1 MRLVSVFIFS
11 IVLIITVLL
20 LVALLLPSKITI
32 SKSVVINASEQ
43 KINPHVTDFYKWK
56 EWFPVM
62 QNEKVHLIT
71 NGPSEITLKDDLGK
85 QISLKLLPSTIDTI
99 NVEVKSVSS
108 TKVYYQFLLLPQ
120 KEGNTQLTL
129 NVNTFFK
136 WYPWEKLKGIMLDKT
151 SGPQYDA
158 ALNNLKIAVEK

>member
-1 MRLVSVFIFS
+1 
-11 IVLIITVLL
+11 
-20 LVALLLPSKITI
+20 
-32 SKSVVINASEQ
+32 

-56 EWFPVM
+56 DWFPVM

-71 NGPSEITLKDDLGK
+71 NGPSEITLQDDLGK

-99 NVEVKSVSS
+99 NAEVKSVSS

-120 KEGNTQLTL
+120 KEGKTQLTL
-129 NVNTFFK
+129 NVNTFCK